1 MRGNGARVV
10 LPAVSVLA
18 LVGVVAVAATGSTS
32 GGSGG
37 ARSPS
42 DVFLDTMFSLL
53 LLAFVPTAALL
64 VYGLMQRKAIAEE
77 MAARNYRG
85 TRLAS
90 LVVFSLLFF
99 GIAAYVRISGRS
111 WGFLGSGN
119 PDEASLIGGR
129 PPAGNL
135 SGESPERVY
144 EPEFAWLPVLVLLTL
159 LAVGLA
165 AWRVAERRERA
176 SRASASVAESL
187 ADAIDETLDD
197 LLAETDPR
205 RAVIAAYA
213 RLERVLGAYGLP
225 RLTSETQEEYLARI
239 LGDLEVDTRSI
250 RRLTDLFTQAK
261 FSLHEVDDA
270 MKEEAVAAL
279 VLVRNELRATENRR
293 AEHVSVLHTGEGRA

>member
-10 LPAVSVLA
+10 LPAAGVLA

-42 DVFLDTMFSLL
+42 DVFLDTMFSLV
-53 LLAFVPTAALL
+53 LLAIVPAAALL

-77 MAARNYRG
+77 MAARNYRR

-99 GIAAYVRISGRS
+99 GIAAYVRISGRD

-119 PDEASLIGGR
+119 PDEAPLIGGR

-135 SGESPERVY
+135 SGEGPERVY

-159 LAVGLA
+159 VAVGLA
-165 AWRVAERRERA
+165 AWRVAVRRERA
-176 SRASASVAESL
+176 SRTSATVAESL

-225 RLTSETQEEYLARI
+225 RLSSETQEEYLARI

-270 MKEEAVAAL
+270 MKAEAVAAL
-279 VLVRNELRATENRR
+279 VSVRNELRAAENRR
-293 AEHVSVLHTGEGRA
+293 AENVSMLHAGEGRA